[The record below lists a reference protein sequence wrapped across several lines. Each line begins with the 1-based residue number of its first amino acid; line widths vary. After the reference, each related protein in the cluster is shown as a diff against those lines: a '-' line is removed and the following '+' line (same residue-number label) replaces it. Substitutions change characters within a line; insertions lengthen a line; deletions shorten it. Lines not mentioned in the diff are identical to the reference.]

1 MQANVYE
8 LIKHKHAVRQFA
20 DEPVPEEVLRQ
31 IVDAGR
37 RAPSWKNA
45 QPWRFIVVQ
54 DPERRQKIADLNR
67 YARHLAEAAAGVVV
81 VVPEDNESGSVEFD
95 LGRAV
100 QNMMLAAQGMGV
112 SSVVGH
118 MAAPQD
124 TADLLGVPDGYFIA
138 WVVSFGYPAEPQD
151 RPPREG
157 GRLPFDEV
165 VHWETW

>member
-8 LIKHKHAVRQFA
+8 LIKHKHAVRQFS
-20 DEPVPEEVLRQ
+20 DEPLPEEVLRQ

-37 RAPSWKNA
+37 RSPSWQNA

-54 DPERRQKIADLNR
+54 DAERRQKIAGLNPN
-67 YARHLAEAAAGVVV
+67 ARHLPGAAAGVVI
-81 VVPEDNESGSVEFD
+81 VVPEDNESGSVDFD

-100 QNMMLAAQGMGV
+100 QNMMLSAQGMGV
-112 SSVVGH
+112 SSVVGYVNS
-118 MAAPQD
+118 PD
-124 TADLLGVPDGYFIA
+124 ETGEYLGVPEGNRVA
-138 WVVSFGYPAEPQD
+138 WVVSFGYPAESQD